1 MVPVHT
7 GTILTFLRQL
17 IDGVNEINKF
27 YNAICINFFF
37 YLITLSILKKKHKE
51 FSSVKV
57 TIDFE
62 LNISKNDS
70 LNATKTRHANSRQ
83 PTLKP

>member
-37 YLITLSILKKKHKE
+37 LLNNTFNSEKKPQRVLQCKSNH
-51 FSSVKV
+51 
-57 TIDFE
+57 
-62 LNISKNDS
+62 
-70 LNATKTRHANSRQ
+70 
-83 PTLKP
+83 

>member
-7 GTILTFLRQL
+7 DTILNCLRQSV
-17 IDGVNEINKF
+17 DGVNEINKF

-37 YLITLSILKKKHKE
+37 LLNNTFNSEKKHKE

-83 PTLKP
+83 HTL